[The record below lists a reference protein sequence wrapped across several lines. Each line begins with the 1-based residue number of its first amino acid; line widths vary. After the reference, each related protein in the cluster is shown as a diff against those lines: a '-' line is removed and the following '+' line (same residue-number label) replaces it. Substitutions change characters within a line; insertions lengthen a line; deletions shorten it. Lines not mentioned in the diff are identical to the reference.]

1 MTYINKNILLVASDF
16 VYPPNHGD
24 RVDIWNRI
32 LCLNKMGFKIDLVC
46 TIKDEIPN
54 EYLNIVNK
62 YVDKVILVNRKN
74 KLIDM
79 LRKKPLQ
86 LRSRE
91 GLKGVQFNK
100 FYDYVILQGSY
111 VLPIIQ
117 NKKLKYKN
125 IILRMNNDE
134 AVYFKELCKSEK
146 KYWRKLYYYIEAYKF
161 KILDTI
167 LINKIPNIFFVS
179 HDEMVKYKNKYSNIN
194 AYFMPTAVDMTMK
207 KQLLNNKNVIFVGSL
222 FMANNKEAINFY
234 IEKIHLLLN
243 DIKGYTFII
252 AGNSKGEGIEWIK
265 DLAFNYSNINIIDSP
280 EKLDDIYAN
289 ASVFVN
295 PMLHGA
301 GVKLKTVNA
310 IVNGLPVVSTTIGN
324 QGTGL
329 ENGKHIYVADEPE
342 KFARYI
348 RMLLNSQEKRQQLVK
363 NSQEYINLYYNQE
376 KILSKYL
383 DEIEGSKNGNFK

>member
-1 MTYINKNILLVASDF
+1 MPYIDKKVLLVASDF

-46 TIKDEIPN
+46 TIKEKVPSK
-54 EYLNIVNK
+54 YLDIVNE
-62 YVDKVILVNRKN
+62 YVDKIILVNRKN

-79 LRKKPLQ
+79 LSKEPLQ
-86 LRSRE
+86 LKSRDE
-91 GLKGVQFNK
+91 LKKVQFNR

-117 NKKLKYKN
+117 NKTLNYKN

-146 KYWRKLYYYIEAYKF
+146 KHWRKLYYYIESYKF
-161 KILDTI
+161 KMLDGILMKEI
-167 LINKIPNIFFVS
+167 SNIFFVS
-179 HDEMVKYKNKYSNIN
+179 YDEMIKYKNKYPDIN
-194 AYFMPTAVDMTMK
+194 AYFMPTAVDINMK
-207 KQLLNNKNVIFVGSL
+207 KQSLNTKDVVCIGSL
-222 FMANNKEAINFY
+222 FMVNNKEAIKFY
-234 IEKIHLLLN
+234 IEKIHPLLN
-243 DIKGYTFII
+243 DIKGYTFTI
-252 AGNSKGEGIEWIK
+252 AGNSKSEGIEWIK
-265 DLAFNYSNINIIDSP
+265 KMTSNYSNINIIDSP
-280 EKLDDIYAN
+280 ESLDDIYAN

-329 ENGKHIYVADEPE
+329 EQGKHIYVADEPE
-342 KFARYI
+342 KFAEYI
-348 RMLLNSQEKRQQLVK
+348 RMLLNSKEKRQKIVED
-363 NSQEYINLYYNQE
+363 SQKYIRLYYDQE

-383 DEIEGSKNGNFK
+383 DEIGRS

>member
-1 MTYINKNILLVASDF
+1 MPYIDKKVLLVTSDF

-24 RVDIWNRI
+24 RVDIWNRV

-46 TIKDEIPN
+46 TIKEKVSN
-54 EYLNIVNK
+54 RYLDIVNK
-62 YVDKVILVNRKN
+62 YVNKIILVNRKN

-79 LRKKPLQ
+79 LCKEPLQ
-86 LRSRE
+86 LKSRE
-91 GLKGVQFNK
+91 KLKEISLDQ

-117 NKKLKYKN
+117 NKTLKYKN

-161 KILDTI
+161 KILDDI
-167 LINKIPNIFFVS
+167 LIRKIPNIFFVS
-179 HDEMVKYKNKYSNIN
+179 YDEMIKYKNKYFNIN
-194 AYFMPTAVDMTMK
+194 AYFMPTAVDMDMK
-207 KQLLNNKNVIFVGSL
+207 KQSLNNKNVVFIGSL
-222 FMANNKEAINFY
+222 FMVNNKEAIDFY
-234 IEKIHLLLN
+234 IKKIHPLLS
-243 DIKGYTFII
+243 DIKGYTFTI

-265 DLAFNYSNINIIDSP
+265 NISSKYNNINIIDSP

-289 ASVFVN
+289 ASIFLN

-310 IVNGLPVVSTTIGN
+310 IVNGLPVVSTMIGN

-329 ENGKHIYVADEPE
+329 KNGKHIYVTNNVNEYA
-342 KFARYI
+342 KYI
-348 RMLLNSQEKRQQLVK
+348 RILLEDKNKRSELVENGQNYIKKNYDQEQCLAKYF
-363 NSQEYINLYYNQE
+363 S
-376 KILSKYL
+376 IL
-383 DEIEGSKNGNFK
+383 

>member
-1 MTYINKNILLVASDF
+1 MTYISKNILLVASDF

-46 TIKDEIPN
+46 TVKEEVPN
-54 EYLNIVNK
+54 KYLNIVNK
-62 YVDKVILVNRKN
+62 YIDKIILVNRKN

-79 LRKKPLQ
+79 FCKEPLQ

-91 GLKGVQFNK
+91 ELKRVQFNK

-117 NKKLKYKN
+117 NKTLKYKN

-161 KILDTI
+161 KILDAI

-179 HDEMVKYKNKYSNIN
+179 HDEMIKYKNKYPNIN
-194 AYFMPTAVDMTMK
+194 AYFMPTAVEINMK
-207 KQLLNNKNVIFVGSL
+207 KQTLDNKNVIFIGSL
-222 FMANNKEAINFY
+222 FMVNNKEAIKFY
-234 IEKIHLLLN
+234 IEKIHPLLK
-243 DIKGYTFII
+243 DIKGYTFTI

-265 DLAFNYSNINIIDSP
+265 KLAYNYSNVNIIDSP

-301 GVKLKTVNA
+301 GVKLKTINA

-329 ENGKHIYVADEPE
+329 ENEKHIYIADEPE
-342 KFARYI
+342 MFARYI
-348 RMLLNSQEKRQQLVK
+348 RMLLNNQEKRKQLVK
-363 NSQEYINLYYNQE
+363 NSQEYISLYYNQA

-383 DEIEGSKNGNFK
+383 SEIGRS